1 MGSVDRFIQFNN
13 ETIDAR
19 QLMHYENVAK
29 ALTKNTLLAIN
40 ERKLMEFQPAEQTI
54 SLSVFWR
61 HREENVMHAGRMSDI
76 FLMSEGFWKFFDVLK
91 WQEFQQE
98 RSINLGKFQDQL
110 LFCIEEFRM
119 VEMIQKKRV
128 GTQKIFNKRIQTY
141 LDFHKQQLRVNTQK
155 GFLADAFISYLYI
168 SLYEGTMF
176 VQGPDSFKLANSI
189 IQKVYESSNTQHT
202 IDIVYQLYFLLNE
215 YVKEDSLLQYYA
227 IISYSSLPKKDFH
240 YHRGVKNAEFGEEEK
255 KDTIEEVFRS
265 WHRENEQENGVHLQY
280 ELEHGRDGKAE
291 QAIDAEEGQEGHE
304 ITMTGKGQSS
314 GNTREGQ
321 VNQTDE
327 EQSSDL
333 KKAGKSFGK
342 EHTNVVYKEQRIVT
356 TSLSDNKQQLY
367 KYRQEHAPY
376 LKAFIQEMKKRL
388 EQKRLDKRTNL
399 TKGRLSPKL
408 TALWTE
414 DRPKPF
420 YKKNAPSI
428 QLNAVF
434 GLLVDGSASMQ
445 DKMEETKKA
454 VLLFHDVLTQLKI
467 THEIVLHYEDAYE
480 ATESS
485 QPNAFE
491 WIHKLEDGQKDSGL
505 NILSMTAHEDNR
517 DGFAIRWMGQ
527 RLANRQETH
536 KFLLVFSD
544 GEPSAFGYAQNGVM
558 DTAEA
563 VLEQEQHGIT
573 VLHLFLN
580 DQEATEEQLNLFRL
594 IFDKKSATASSLEK
608 FSEETLRL
616 LRKMLHLVV
625 QSS

>member
-1 MGSVDRFIQFNN
+1 MASVDRFIQFNN

-29 ALTKNTLLAIN
+29 AITKNTLLAIN
-40 ERKLMEFQPAEQTI
+40 ERKLIEFQPADQII

-61 HREENVMHAGRMSDI
+61 HREKHVMHAGRISDI
-76 FLMSEGFWKFFDVLK
+76 FLMAEGFWKSFDVMK
-91 WQEFQQE
+91 WQQFQE
-98 RSINLGKFQDQL
+98 EKPTSLTKFMDQL
-110 LFCIEEFRM
+110 LFCLEEFRM
-119 VEMIQKKRV
+119 VEMIQKKRI
-128 GTQKIFNKRIQTY
+128 GTQKVFTIRIHTY
-141 LDFHKQQLRVNTQK
+141 LEFHKQQLRVNVQK

-168 SLYEGTMF
+168 CLYEGTMY
-176 VQGPDSFKLANSI
+176 VTGPDIFSVTNSI
-189 IQKVYESSNTQHT
+189 IQKVYESKNTQQS
-202 IDIVYQLYFLLNE
+202 IDLAYQLYFLLNE
-215 YVKEDSLLQYYA
+215 YINEDSLLQYYA
-227 IISYSSLPKKDFH
+227 IISYTRVASKDFH
-240 YHRGVKNAEFGEEEK
+240 YHQGAKDSERGEEGE
-255 KDTIEEVFRS
+255 KDTIEEIFRT

-280 ELEHGRDGKAE
+280 ELEHGRDGKAQ
-291 QAIDAEEGQEGHE
+291 QAIEAEEGQEGHE

-314 GNTREGQ
+314 GNSKEGQ
-321 VNQTDE
+321 VAQSTND
-327 EQSSDL
+327 QSSDL

-342 EHTNVVYKEQRIVT
+342 EHTNVMYQEKRIAI
-356 TSLSDNKQQLY
+356 TSISENQHLLY
-367 KYRQEHAPY
+367 KYRQDHAPY
-376 LKAFIQEMKKRL
+376 LKAFVQEMKKRL
-388 EQKRLDKRTNL
+388 EQKRVDKRTNL
-399 TKGRLSPKL
+399 TKGRLSTKL
-408 TALWTE
+408 TALWTDE
-414 DRPKPF
+414 RPKPF

-428 QLNAVF
+428 QLDAVF

-454 VLLFHDVLTQLKI
+454 VLLFHDVLRELKI

-480 ATESS
+480 ATETS

-491 WIHKLEDGQKDSGL
+491 WIHKLEDGQKDNGL
-505 NILSMTAHEDNR
+505 DILSMEAHEDNR
-517 DGFAIRWMGQ
+517 DGFAIRWMGK
-527 RLANRQETH
+527 RLENRAEAH

-544 GEPSAFGYAQNGVM
+544 GEPSAFGYAQNGIM

-563 VLEQEQHGIT
+563 VLEQEQLGIN

-580 DQEATEEQLNLFRL
+580 DREATEEQLNLFRL

>member
-40 ERKLMEFQPAEQTI
+40 ERKLIEFQPTEQTI

-61 HREENVMHAGRMSDI
+61 HREEHVMHAGRMSDI
-76 FLMSEGFWKFFDVLK
+76 FLMAEGFWKSFDVMK
-91 WQEFQQE
+91 WREFQE
-98 RSINLGKFQDQL
+98 EKPSNLQKFMDQL
-110 LFCIEEFRM
+110 LFCLEEFRM

-128 GTQKIFNKRIQTY
+128 GTQKIFKMRIKTY
-141 LDFHKQQLRVNTQK
+141 LEFHKQQLRVNVQK

-168 SLYEGTMF
+168 SLYEGTMY
-176 VQGPDSFKLANSI
+176 VIGPDIFYLANTI
-189 IQKVYESSNTQHT
+189 IQKAYENKSTQQSL
-202 IDIVYQLYFLLNE
+202 DLAYQLYFVLNE
-215 YVKEDSLLQYYA
+215 YLKEDSYLQYYA
-227 IISYSSLPKKDFH
+227 IISYTNVVTKDFH
-240 YHRGVKNAEFGEEEK
+240 YHKGVKNSEPGEEDR
-255 KDTIEEVFRS
+255 KDTIEEIFRS
-265 WHRENEQENGVHLQY
+265 WHRENEQEDGVHLQY

-291 QAIDAEEGQEGHE
+291 QAIDAEEGQEGHD

-314 GNTREGQ
+314 GNSKEGQ
-321 VNQTDE
+321 VEQTSNDR
-327 EQSSDL
+327 SSDI

-342 EHTNVVYKEQRIVT
+342 EHINVVYKEQRIAI
-356 TSLSDNKQQLY
+356 TSSSDNKHLLS

-376 LKAFIQEMKKRL
+376 LKAFVQEMKKRL
-388 EQKRLDKRTNL
+388 EQKRVDKRTKL
-399 TKGRLSPKL
+399 TKGRLSTKL
-408 TALWTE
+408 TALWTDE
-414 DRPKPF
+414 RPKPF

-454 VLLFHDVLTQLKI
+454 VLLFHDVLRELKI

-480 ATESS
+480 STETS

-491 WIHKLEDGQKDSGL
+491 WMHKLEDGQNDNGL
-505 NILSMTAHEDNR
+505 DILSMVAHEDNR
-517 DGFAIRWMGQ
+517 DGFAIRWMGK
-527 RLANRQETH
+527 RLENRPERH

-544 GEPSAFGYAQNGVM
+544 GEPSAFGYAQNGIM

-563 VLEQEQHGIT
+563 VLEQEQLDIT

-594 IFDKKSATASSLEK
+594 IFDKKTATASSLEK

>member
-1 MGSVDRFIQFNN
+1 MASVDRFIQFNN

-40 ERKLMEFQPAEQTI
+40 ERKLIEFQPADQII

-61 HREENVMHAGRMSDI
+61 HREKHVMHAGRISDI
-76 FLMSEGFWKFFDVLK
+76 FLMAEGFWKSFDVLN
-91 WQEFQQE
+91 WQQFQE
-98 RSINLGKFQDQL
+98 EKPTSLTKFMDQL
-110 LFCIEEFRM
+110 LFCLEEFRL
-119 VEMIQKKRV
+119 VEMIQKNRI
-128 GTQKIFNKRIQTY
+128 GTQKVFTIRIQTY
-141 LDFHKQQLRVNTQK
+141 LEFHKQQLRVNVQK

-168 SLYEGTMF
+168 CLYEGTMY
-176 VQGPDSFKLANSI
+176 VTGPDIFYATNSI
-189 IQKVYESSNTQHT
+189 IQKVYESKNTQQS
-202 IDIVYQLYFLLNE
+202 IDLAYQLYFLLNE
-215 YVKEDSLLQYYA
+215 YINEDCLLQYYA
-227 IISYSSLPKKDFH
+227 IISFTGVASKDFH
-240 YHRGVKNAEFGEEEK
+240 YHQGAKISERGEKGE
-255 KDTIEEVFRS
+255 KDTIEEIFRT

-280 ELEHGRDGKAE
+280 ELEHGRDGKAQ
-291 QAIDAEEGQEGHE
+291 QAIEAEEGQEGHE

-314 GNTREGQ
+314 GNSKEGQ
-321 VNQTDE
+321 VDQSTND
-327 EQSSDL
+327 QSSDL

-342 EHTNVVYKEQRIVT
+342 EHTNVMYKEKRIAI
-356 TSLSDNKQQLY
+356 TSISENQHLLY

-376 LKAFIQEMKKRL
+376 LKAFVQEMKKRL
-388 EQKRLDKRTNL
+388 EQKRVDKRTNL
-399 TKGRLSPKL
+399 TKGRLSTKL
-408 TALWTE
+408 TALWTDE
-414 DRPKPF
+414 RPKPF

-428 QLNAVF
+428 QLDAVF

-445 DKMEETKKA
+445 DKMEDTKKA
-454 VLLFHDVLTQLKI
+454 VLLFHDVLRELKI

-480 ATESS
+480 ATETS

-491 WIHKLEDGQKDSGL
+491 WIHKLEDGQKDNGL
-505 NILSMTAHEDNR
+505 DILSMEAHEDNR
-517 DGFAIRWMGQ
+517 DGFAIRWIGK
-527 RLANRQETH
+527 RLENRAEAH

-544 GEPSAFGYAQNGVM
+544 GEPSAFGYAQNGIM

-563 VLEQEQHGIT
+563 VLEQEQLGIN

-580 DQEATEEQLNLFRL
+580 DREATEEQLNLFRL

>member
-1 MGSVDRFIQFNN
+1 MASVDRFIQFNN

-40 ERKLMEFQPAEQTI
+40 ERKLIEFQPADQII

-61 HREENVMHAGRMSDI
+61 HREKHVMHAGRISDI
-76 FLMSEGFWKFFDVLK
+76 FLMAEGFWKSFDVMK
-91 WQEFQQE
+91 WQQFQE
-98 RSINLGKFQDQL
+98 EKPTSLTKFMDQL
-110 LFCIEEFRM
+110 LFCLEEFRM
-119 VEMIQKKRV
+119 VEMIQKKRI
-128 GTQKIFNKRIQTY
+128 GTQKVFTIRIHTY
-141 LDFHKQQLRVNTQK
+141 LEFHKQQLRVNVQK

-168 SLYEGTMF
+168 CLYEGTMY
-176 VQGPDSFKLANSI
+176 VTGPDIFSVTNSI
-189 IQKVYESSNTQHT
+189 IQKVYESKNTQQS
-202 IDIVYQLYFLLNE
+202 IDLAYQLYFLLNE
-215 YVKEDSLLQYYA
+215 YINEDSLLQYYA
-227 IISYSSLPKKDFH
+227 IISYTRVASKDFH
-240 YHRGVKNAEFGEEEK
+240 YHQGAKDSERGEEGE
-255 KDTIEEVFRS
+255 KDTIEEIFRT

-280 ELEHGRDGKAE
+280 ELEHGRDGKAQ
-291 QAIDAEEGQEGHE
+291 QAIEAEEGQEGHE

-314 GNTREGQ
+314 GNSKEGQ
-321 VNQTDE
+321 VDQSTND
-327 EQSSDL
+327 QSSDL

-342 EHTNVVYKEQRIVT
+342 EHTNVMYQEKRIAIK
-356 TSLSDNKQQLY
+356 SISENQHLLY
-367 KYRQEHAPY
+367 KYRQDHAPY
-376 LKAFIQEMKKRL
+376 LKAFVQEMKKRL
-388 EQKRLDKRTNL
+388 EQKRVDKRTNL
-399 TKGRLSPKL
+399 TKGRLSTKL
-408 TALWTE
+408 TAIWTDE
-414 DRPKPF
+414 RPKPF

-428 QLNAVF
+428 QLDAVF

-454 VLLFHDVLTQLKI
+454 VLLFHDVLRELKI

-480 ATESS
+480 ATETS

-491 WIHKLEDGQKDSGL
+491 WIHKLEDGQKDNGL
-505 NILSMTAHEDNR
+505 DILSMEAHEDNR
-517 DGFAIRWMGQ
+517 DGFAIRWMGK
-527 RLANRQETH
+527 RLENRAEAH

-544 GEPSAFGYAQNGVM
+544 GEPSAFGYAQNGIM

-563 VLEQEQHGIT
+563 VLEQEQLGIN

-580 DQEATEEQLNLFRL
+580 DREATEEQLNLFRL

>member
-1 MGSVDRFIQFNN
+1 MASVDRFIQFNN

-40 ERKLMEFQPAEQTI
+40 ERKLIEFQPADQII

-61 HREENVMHAGRMSDI
+61 HREKHVMHAGRISDI
-76 FLMSEGFWKFFDVLK
+76 FLMAEGFWKSFDVLK
-91 WQEFQQE
+91 WQQFQE
-98 RSINLGKFQDQL
+98 EKPTSLTKFMDQL
-110 LFCIEEFRM
+110 LFCLEEFRM
-119 VEMIQKKRV
+119 VEMIQKKRI
-128 GTQKIFNKRIQTY
+128 GTQKVFTIRIHTY
-141 LDFHKQQLRVNTQK
+141 LEFHKQQLRVNVQK

-168 SLYEGTMF
+168 CLYEGTMY
-176 VQGPDSFKLANSI
+176 VTGPDIFSVTNSI
-189 IQKVYESSNTQHT
+189 IQKVYESKNTQQS
-202 IDIVYQLYFLLNE
+202 IDLAYQLYFLLNE
-215 YVKEDSLLQYYA
+215 YINEDSLLQYYA
-227 IISYSSLPKKDFH
+227 IISYTRVASKDFH
-240 YHRGVKNAEFGEEEK
+240 YHQGAKDSERGEEGE
-255 KDTIEEVFRS
+255 KDTIEEIFRT

-280 ELEHGRDGKAE
+280 ELEHGRDGKAQ
-291 QAIDAEEGQEGHE
+291 QAIEAEEGQEGHE

-314 GNTREGQ
+314 GNSKEGQ
-321 VNQTDE
+321 VDQSTND
-327 EQSSDL
+327 QSSDL

-342 EHTNVVYKEQRIVT
+342 EHTNVMYQEKRIAI
-356 TSLSDNKQQLY
+356 TSISENQHLLY
-367 KYRQEHAPY
+367 KYRQDHAPY
-376 LKAFIQEMKKRL
+376 LKAFVQEMKKRL
-388 EQKRLDKRTNL
+388 EQKRVDKRTNL
-399 TKGRLSPKL
+399 TKGRLSTKL
-408 TALWTE
+408 TALWTDE
-414 DRPKPF
+414 RPKPF

-428 QLNAVF
+428 QLDAVF

-454 VLLFHDVLTQLKI
+454 VLLFHDVLRELKI

-480 ATESS
+480 ATETS

-491 WIHKLEDGQKDSGL
+491 WIHKLEDGQKDNGL
-505 NILSMTAHEDNR
+505 DILSMEAHEDNR
-517 DGFAIRWMGQ
+517 DGFAIRWMGK
-527 RLANRQETH
+527 RLENRAEAH

-544 GEPSAFGYAQNGVM
+544 GEPSAFGYAQNGIM

-563 VLEQEQHGIT
+563 VLEQEQLGIN

-580 DQEATEEQLNLFRL
+580 DREATEEQLNLFRL

>member
-29 ALTKNTLLAIN
+29 ALTKNTFLAIN
-40 ERKLMEFQPAEQTI
+40 ERKLIEFQPAEQII

-61 HREENVMHAGRMSDI
+61 HREEHVMEAGRMSDI
-76 FLMSEGFWKFFDVLK
+76 YLMAEGFWKFFDVLS
-91 WQEFQQE
+91 WQDFQE
-98 RSINLGKFQDQL
+98 DKPYRLLKFMDQL
-110 LFCIEEFRM
+110 LFCIEEFRLI
-119 VEMIQKKRV
+119 EMIQKNRV
-128 GTQKIFNKRIQTY
+128 GTQKIFQIRIQTY
-141 LDFHKQQLRVNTQK
+141 LEFHKQQLRVNIQK

-168 SLYEGTMF
+168 SLYEGTMY
-176 VQGPDSFKLANSI
+176 VTGPDIFYPTNNT
-189 IQKVYESSNTQHT
+189 IQKVYESKNTQQS
-202 IDIVYQLYFLLNE
+202 IDLAFQLYFLLIE

-227 IISYSSLPKKDFH
+227 IISYKSIASKDFH
-240 YHRGVKNAEFGEEEK
+240 YHQGVKNSELGEEAK
-255 KDTIEEVFRS
+255 KETIEEIFRS

-314 GNTREGQ
+314 GNTKDAQ
-321 VNQTDE
+321 VDQSDK
-327 EQSSDL
+327 EQPSEM

-342 EHTNVVYKEQRIVT
+342 EHTNVVYKEQRIEIT
-356 TSLSDNKQQLY
+356 TSDEKKHLLHM
-367 KYRQEHAPY
+367 YRQEHAPF
-376 LKAFIQEMKKRL
+376 LKAFVQEMKKRL
-388 EQKRLDKRTNL
+388 EQKQVDKRTNL
-399 TKGRLSPKL
+399 IKGRLSTKL
-408 TALWTE
+408 TPLWTDE
-414 DRPKPF
+414 RPKPF
-420 YKKNAPSI
+420 YKKNAPST

-454 VLLFHDVLTQLKI
+454 VLLFHDVLRELKI

-480 ATESS
+480 ATETS

-491 WIHKLEDGQKDSGL
+491 WVHKLEDGQKDNGL
-505 NILSMTAHEDNR
+505 DILSMVAHEDNR
-517 DGFAIRWMGQ
+517 DGFAIRWMGK
-527 RLANRQETH
+527 RLKNRAEAH

-544 GEPSAFGYAQNGVM
+544 GEPSAFGYAQNGIM

-563 VLEQEQHGIT
+563 VLEQEQLGIT

-580 DQEATEEQLNLFRL
+580 DQDATEEQLNLFRL
-594 IFDKKSATASSLEK
+594 IFDKKTATASSLEK

-616 LRKMLHLVV
+616 LRKMLHLVL

>member
-1 MGSVDRFIQFNN
+1 MASVDRFIQFNN

-40 ERKLMEFQPAEQTI
+40 ERKLIEFQPADQII

-61 HREENVMHAGRMSDI
+61 HREKHVMHAGRISDI
-76 FLMSEGFWKFFDVLK
+76 FLMAEGFWKSFDVLK
-91 WQEFQQE
+91 WQQFQE
-98 RSINLGKFQDQL
+98 EKPTSLTKFMDQL
-110 LFCIEEFRM
+110 LFCLEEFRM
-119 VEMIQKKRV
+119 VEMIQKKRI
-128 GTQKIFNKRIQTY
+128 GTQKVFTIRIHTY
-141 LDFHKQQLRVNTQK
+141 LEFHKQQLRVNVQK

-168 SLYEGTMF
+168 CLYEGTMY
-176 VQGPDSFKLANSI
+176 VTGPDIFSVTNSI
-189 IQKVYESSNTQHT
+189 IQKVYESKNTQQS
-202 IDIVYQLYFLLNE
+202 IDLAYQLYFLLNE
-215 YVKEDSLLQYYA
+215 YINEDSLLQYYA
-227 IISYSSLPKKDFH
+227 IISYTRVASKDFH
-240 YHRGVKNAEFGEEEK
+240 YHQGAKDSERGEEGE
-255 KDTIEEVFRS
+255 KDTIEEIFRT

-280 ELEHGRDGKAE
+280 ELEHGRDGKAQ
-291 QAIDAEEGQEGHE
+291 QAIEAEEGQEGHE

-314 GNTREGQ
+314 GNSKEGQ
-321 VNQTDE
+321 VDQSTND
-327 EQSSDL
+327 QSSDL

-342 EHTNVVYKEQRIVT
+342 EHTNVMYQEKRIAI
-356 TSLSDNKQQLY
+356 TSISENQHLLY
-367 KYRQEHAPY
+367 KYRQDHAPY
-376 LKAFIQEMKKRL
+376 LKAFVQEMKKRL
-388 EQKRLDKRTNL
+388 EQKRVDKRTNL
-399 TKGRLSPKL
+399 TKGRLSTKL
-408 TALWTE
+408 TALWTDE
-414 DRPKPF
+414 RPKPF

-428 QLNAVF
+428 QLDAVF

-454 VLLFHDVLTQLKI
+454 VLLFHDVLRELKI

-480 ATESS
+480 ATETS

-491 WIHKLEDGQKDSGL
+491 WIHKLEDGQKDNGL
-505 NILSMTAHEDNR
+505 DILSMEAHEDNR
-517 DGFAIRWMGQ
+517 DGFAIRWMGK
-527 RLANRQETH
+527 RLENRAEAH

-544 GEPSAFGYAQNGVM
+544 GEPSAFGYTQNGIM

-563 VLEQEQHGIT
+563 VLEQEQLGIN

-580 DQEATEEQLNLFRL
+580 DREATEEQLNLFRL

>member
-1 MGSVDRFIQFNN
+1 MASVDRFIQFNN

-40 ERKLMEFQPAEQTI
+40 ERKLIEFQPADQII

-61 HREENVMHAGRMSDI
+61 HREKHVMHAGRISDI
-76 FLMSEGFWKFFDVLK
+76 FLMAEGFWKSFDVMK
-91 WQEFQQE
+91 WQQFQE
-98 RSINLGKFQDQL
+98 EKPTSLTKFMDQL
-110 LFCIEEFRM
+110 LFCLEEFRM
-119 VEMIQKKRV
+119 VEMIQKKRI
-128 GTQKIFNKRIQTY
+128 GTQKVFTIRIHTY
-141 LDFHKQQLRVNTQK
+141 LEFHKQQLRVNVQK

-168 SLYEGTMF
+168 CLYEGTMY
-176 VQGPDSFKLANSI
+176 VTGPDIFSVTNSI
-189 IQKVYESSNTQHT
+189 IQKVYESKNTQQS
-202 IDIVYQLYFLLNE
+202 IDLAYQLYFLLNE
-215 YVKEDSLLQYYA
+215 YINEDSLLQYYA
-227 IISYSSLPKKDFH
+227 IISYTRVASKDFH
-240 YHRGVKNAEFGEEEK
+240 YHQGAKDSERGEEGE
-255 KDTIEEVFRS
+255 KDTIEEIFRT

-280 ELEHGRDGKAE
+280 ELEHGRDGKAQ
-291 QAIDAEEGQEGHE
+291 QAIEAEEGQEGHE

-314 GNTREGQ
+314 GNSKEGQ
-321 VNQTDE
+321 VAQSTND
-327 EQSSDL
+327 QSSDL

-342 EHTNVVYKEQRIVT
+342 EHTNVMYQEKRIAIK
-356 TSLSDNKQQLY
+356 SISENQHLLY
-367 KYRQEHAPY
+367 KYRQDHAPY
-376 LKAFIQEMKKRL
+376 LKAFVQEMKKRL
-388 EQKRLDKRTNL
+388 EQKRVDKRTNL
-399 TKGRLSPKL
+399 TKGRLSTKL
-408 TALWTE
+408 TALWTDE
-414 DRPKPF
+414 RPKPF

-428 QLNAVF
+428 QLDAVF

-454 VLLFHDVLTQLKI
+454 VLLFHDVLRELKI

-480 ATESS
+480 ATETS

-491 WIHKLEDGQKDSGL
+491 WIHKLEDGQKDNGL
-505 NILSMTAHEDNR
+505 DILSMEAHEDNR
-517 DGFAIRWMGQ
+517 DGFAIRWMGK
-527 RLANRQETH
+527 RLENRAEAH

-544 GEPSAFGYAQNGVM
+544 GEPSAFGYAQNGIM

-563 VLEQEQHGIT
+563 VLEQEQLGIN

-580 DQEATEEQLNLFRL
+580 DREATEEQLNLFRL

>member
-19 QLMHYENVAK
+19 ELMHYENVAK
-29 ALTKNTLLAIN
+29 ALTKNTFLAIN

-61 HREENVMHAGRMSDI
+61 HREEHVMRAGRMSDI
-76 FLMSEGFWKFFDVLK
+76 FLMAEGFWKYFDVSN
-91 WQEFQQE
+91 WQDFQE
-98 RSINLGKFQDQL
+98 EKPNNLPKFMDQL
-110 LFCIEEFRM
+110 LFCLEEFRM
-119 VEMIQKKRV
+119 IEMIQKKRV
-128 GTQKIFNKRIQTY
+128 GTQKTFQTRIKTY
-141 LDFHKQQLRVNTQK
+141 MDFHRQQLRVNVQK

-168 SLYEGTMF
+168 SLYEGTMY
-176 VQGPDSFKLANSI
+176 VKGPDIFYLANSI
-189 IQKVYESSNTQHT
+189 IQKVYESKNTQQS
-202 IDIVYQLYFLLNE
+202 INLVYQLYFLLSE

-227 IISYSSLPKKDFH
+227 IISYSSIATKDFH
-240 YHRGVKNAEFGEEEK
+240 YHKGVKNSQTGEEGE
-255 KDTIEEVFRS
+255 KDTIEEIFRS

-291 QAIDAEEGQEGHE
+291 QAVDAEEGQEGHE
-304 ITMTGKGQSS
+304 ITLTGKGQSS
-314 GNTREGQ
+314 GNSKEGQ
-321 VNQTDE
+321 VELSNND
-327 EQSSDL
+327 QSSDL

-342 EHTNVVYKEQRIVT
+342 EHTNVVYKEQRIVI
-356 TSLSDNKQQLY
+356 TSPSDNKHLLY

-376 LKAFIQEMKKRL
+376 LKAFVQEMKKRL

-399 TKGRLSPKL
+399 TKGRLSTKL
-408 TALWTE
+408 TALWTDE
-414 DRPKPF
+414 RPKPF

-428 QLNAVF
+428 RLNAVF

-445 DKMEETKKA
+445 DKMEETRKA
-454 VLLFHDVLTQLKI
+454 VLLFHDVLRELKI
-467 THEIVLHYEDAYE
+467 THEVVLHYEDSYE
-480 ATESS
+480 ATETS

-491 WIHKLEDGQKDSGL
+491 WVHKLEDGQKDNGL
-505 NILSMTAHEDNR
+505 DILSMVAHEDNR
-517 DGFAIRWMGQ
+517 DGFAIRWMGK
-527 RLANRQETH
+527 RLENRPETH

-544 GEPSAFGYAQNGVM
+544 GEPSAFGYAQNGIM

-563 VLEQEQHGIT
+563 VLEQEQLGIT

-594 IFDKKSATASSLEK
+594 IYDKKSATASSLEK

>member
-1 MGSVDRFIQFNN
+1 MASVDRFIQFNN

-40 ERKLMEFQPAEQTI
+40 ERKLIEFQPADQII

-61 HREENVMHAGRMSDI
+61 HREKHVMHAGRISDI
-76 FLMSEGFWKFFDVLK
+76 FLMAEGFWKSFDVMK
-91 WQEFQQE
+91 WQQFQE
-98 RSINLGKFQDQL
+98 EKPTSLTKFMDQL
-110 LFCIEEFRM
+110 LFCLEEFRM
-119 VEMIQKKRV
+119 VEMIQKKRI
-128 GTQKIFNKRIQTY
+128 GTQKVFTIRIHTY
-141 LDFHKQQLRVNTQK
+141 LEFHKQQLRVNVQK

-168 SLYEGTMF
+168 CLYEGTMY
-176 VQGPDSFKLANSI
+176 VTGPDIFSVTNSI
-189 IQKVYESSNTQHT
+189 IQKVYESKNTQQS
-202 IDIVYQLYFLLNE
+202 IDLAYQLYFLLNE
-215 YVKEDSLLQYYA
+215 YINEDSLLQYYA
-227 IISYSSLPKKDFH
+227 IISYTRVASKDFH
-240 YHRGVKNAEFGEEEK
+240 YHQGAKDSERGEEGE
-255 KDTIEEVFRS
+255 KDTIEEIFRT

-280 ELEHGRDGKAE
+280 ELEHGRDGKAQ
-291 QAIDAEEGQEGHE
+291 QAIEAEEGQEGHE

-314 GNTREGQ
+314 GNSKEGQ
-321 VNQTDE
+321 VDQSTND
-327 EQSSDL
+327 QSSDL

-342 EHTNVVYKEQRIVT
+342 EHTNVMYQEKPIAI
-356 TSLSDNKQQLY
+356 TSISENQHLLY
-367 KYRQEHAPY
+367 KYRQDHAPY
-376 LKAFIQEMKKRL
+376 LKAFVQEMKKRL
-388 EQKRLDKRTNL
+388 EQKRVDKRTNL
-399 TKGRLSPKL
+399 TKGRLSTKL
-408 TALWTE
+408 TAIWTDE
-414 DRPKPF
+414 RPKPF

-428 QLNAVF
+428 QLDAVF

-454 VLLFHDVLTQLKI
+454 VLLFHDVLRELKI

-480 ATESS
+480 ATETS

-491 WIHKLEDGQKDSGL
+491 WIHKLEDGQKDNGL
-505 NILSMTAHEDNR
+505 DILSMEAHEDNR
-517 DGFAIRWMGQ
+517 DGFAIRWMGK
-527 RLANRQETH
+527 RLENRAEAH

-544 GEPSAFGYAQNGVM
+544 GEPSAFGYAQNGIM

-563 VLEQEQHGIT
+563 VLEQEQLGIN

-580 DQEATEEQLNLFRL
+580 DREATEEQLNLFRL

>member
-1 MGSVDRFIQFNN
+1 MASVDRFIQFNN

-40 ERKLMEFQPAEQTI
+40 ERKLIEFQPADQII

-61 HREENVMHAGRMSDI
+61 HREKHVMHAGRISDI
-76 FLMSEGFWKFFDVLK
+76 FLMAEGFWKSFDVLK
-91 WQEFQQE
+91 WQQFQE
-98 RSINLGKFQDQL
+98 EKPTSLTKFMDQL
-110 LFCIEEFRM
+110 LFCLEEFRM
-119 VEMIQKKRV
+119 IEMIQKKRI
-128 GTQKIFNKRIQTY
+128 GTQKVFTIRIHTY
-141 LDFHKQQLRVNTQK
+141 LEFHKQQLRVNVQK

-168 SLYEGTMF
+168 CLYEGTMYGT
-176 VQGPDSFKLANSI
+176 GPDIFSVTNSI
-189 IQKVYESSNTQHT
+189 IQKVYESKNTQQS
-202 IDIVYQLYFLLNE
+202 IDLAYQLYFLLNE
-215 YVKEDSLLQYYA
+215 YINEDSLLQYYA
-227 IISYSSLPKKDFH
+227 IISYTRVASKDFH
-240 YHRGVKNAEFGEEEK
+240 YHQGAKDSERGEEGE
-255 KDTIEEVFRS
+255 KDTIEEIFRT

-280 ELEHGRDGKAE
+280 ELEHGRDGKAQ
-291 QAIDAEEGQEGHE
+291 QAIEAEEGQEGHE

-314 GNTREGQ
+314 GNSKEGQ
-321 VNQTDE
+321 VDQSTND
-327 EQSSDL
+327 QSSDL

-342 EHTNVVYKEQRIVT
+342 EHTNVMYQEKRIAI
-356 TSLSDNKQQLY
+356 TSISENQHLLN
-367 KYRQEHAPY
+367 KYRQDHAPY
-376 LKAFIQEMKKRL
+376 LKAFVQEMKKRL
-388 EQKRLDKRTNL
+388 EQKRVDKRTNL
-399 TKGRLSPKL
+399 TKGRLSTKL
-408 TALWTE
+408 TALWTDE
-414 DRPKPF
+414 RPKPF

-428 QLNAVF
+428 QLDAVF

-454 VLLFHDVLTQLKI
+454 VLLFHDVLRELKI

-480 ATESS
+480 ATETS

-491 WIHKLEDGQKDSGL
+491 WIHKLEDGQKDNGL
-505 NILSMTAHEDNR
+505 DILSMEAHEDNR
-517 DGFAIRWMGQ
+517 DGFAIRWMGK
-527 RLANRQETH
+527 RLENRAEAH

-544 GEPSAFGYAQNGVM
+544 GEPSAFGYAQNGIM

-563 VLEQEQHGIT
+563 VLEQEQLGIN

-580 DQEATEEQLNLFRL
+580 DREATEEQLNLFRL

>member
-40 ERKLMEFQPAEQTI
+40 ERKLMEFQPTEQTI

-61 HREENVMHAGRMSDI
+61 HREEHVMHAGRMSDI
-76 FLMSEGFWKFFDVLK
+76 FLMAEGFWKCFNVLS
-91 WQEFQQE
+91 WQDFQE
-98 RSINLGKFQDQL
+98 EKPNSLSKFLDQL
-110 LFCIEEFRM
+110 LFCLEEFRM

-128 GTQKIFNKRIQTY
+128 GTQKIFKTRVQTY
-141 LDFHKQQLRVNTQK
+141 LDFHKQQLRVNIQK
-155 GFLADAFISYLYI
+155 GFLADAFISYVYI
-168 SLYEGTMF
+168 SLYEGTMY
-176 VQGPDSFKLANSI
+176 VKGPDVFYLTNSI
-189 IQKVYESSNTQHT
+189 IQKAYESKNTQES
-202 IDIVYQLYFLLNE
+202 IDLTYQLYNLLNE
-215 YVKEDSLLQYYA
+215 YVKEDCLLQYYA
-227 IISYSSLPKKDFH
+227 IISYTSIEKKDFH
-240 YHRGVKNAEFGEEEK
+240 YHKGVKDSEPGEEGE
-255 KDTIEEVFRS
+255 KDTIEEIFRS

-304 ITMTGKGQSS
+304 ITLTGKGLSS
-314 GNTREGQ
+314 GNSKEGQ
-321 VNQTDE
+321 VDQTSND
-327 EQSSDL
+327 QSSDV
-333 KKAGKSFGK
+333 KNAGKSFGK
-342 EHTNVVYKEQRIVT
+342 EHINVIYMEQRMAIT
-356 TSLSDNKQQLY
+356 NLSNNKQLLY
-367 KYRQEHAPY
+367 KYRQEHTPY
-376 LKAFIQEMKKRL
+376 LKAFVQEMKKRI
-388 EQKRLDKRTNL
+388 EQKRVDKRTNL
-399 TKGRLSPKL
+399 TKGRLSTKL
-408 TALWTE
+408 TPLWTD

-454 VLLFHDVLTQLKI
+454 VLLFHDVLRELKI

-480 ATESS
+480 ATETS

-491 WIHKLEDGQKDSGL
+491 WMHKLEDGQKDSGIE
-505 NILSMTAHEDNR
+505 ILSMEAHEDNR
-517 DGFAIRWMGQ
+517 DGFAIRWMGK
-527 RLANRQETH
+527 RLEKRPETH

-544 GEPSAFGYAQNGVM
+544 GEPSAFGYAQNGIM

-563 VLEQEQHGIT
+563 VIEQEQLGIT

-580 DQEATEEQLNLFRL
+580 DREATEEQLDLFRL

-608 FSEETLRL
+608 FSEETIRL

-625 QSS
+625 QGS

>member
-1 MGSVDRFIQFNN
+1 MASVDRFIQFNN

-40 ERKLMEFQPAEQTI
+40 ERKLIEFQPADQII

-61 HREENVMHAGRMSDI
+61 HREKHVMHAGRISDI
-76 FLMSEGFWKFFDVLK
+76 FLMAEGFWKSFDVLK
-91 WQEFQQE
+91 WQQFQE
-98 RSINLGKFQDQL
+98 EKPTSLTKFMDQL
-110 LFCIEEFRM
+110 LFCLEEFRM
-119 VEMIQKKRV
+119 VEMIQKKRI
-128 GTQKIFNKRIQTY
+128 GTQKVFTIRIHTY
-141 LDFHKQQLRVNTQK
+141 LEFHKQQLRVNVQK

-168 SLYEGTMF
+168 CLYEGTMY
-176 VQGPDSFKLANSI
+176 VTGPDIFSVTNSI
-189 IQKVYESSNTQHT
+189 IQKVYESKNTQQS
-202 IDIVYQLYFLLNE
+202 IDLAYQLYFLLNE
-215 YVKEDSLLQYYA
+215 YINEDSLLQYYA
-227 IISYSSLPKKDFH
+227 IISYTRVASKDFH
-240 YHRGVKNAEFGEEEK
+240 YHQGAKDSERGEEGE
-255 KDTIEEVFRS
+255 KDTIEEIFRT

-280 ELEHGRDGKAE
+280 ELEHGRDGKAQ
-291 QAIDAEEGQEGHE
+291 QAIEAEEGQEGHE

-314 GNTREGQ
+314 GNSKEGQ
-321 VNQTDE
+321 VDQSTND
-327 EQSSDL
+327 QSSDL

-342 EHTNVVYKEQRIVT
+342 EHTNVMYQEKRIAI
-356 TSLSDNKQQLY
+356 TSISENQHLLY
-367 KYRQEHAPY
+367 KYRQDHAPY
-376 LKAFIQEMKKRL
+376 LKAFVQEMKKRL
-388 EQKRLDKRTNL
+388 EQKRVDKRTNL
-399 TKGRLSPKL
+399 TKGRLSTNL
-408 TALWTE
+408 TALWTDE
-414 DRPKPF
+414 RPKPF

-428 QLNAVF
+428 QLDAVF

-454 VLLFHDVLTQLKI
+454 VLLFHDVLRELKI

-480 ATESS
+480 ATETS

-491 WIHKLEDGQKDSGL
+491 WIHKLEDGQKDNGL
-505 NILSMTAHEDNR
+505 DILSMEAHEDNR
-517 DGFAIRWMGQ
+517 DGFAIRWMGK
-527 RLANRQETH
+527 RLENRAEAH

-544 GEPSAFGYAQNGVM
+544 GEPSAFGYAQNGIM

-563 VLEQEQHGIT
+563 VLEQEQLGIN

-580 DQEATEEQLNLFRL
+580 DREATEEQLNLFRL

>member
-61 HREENVMHAGRMSDI
+61 HREEHVMHAGRMSDI

-98 RSINLGKFQDQL
+98 KPINLMKFQDQL

-119 VEMIQKKRV
+119 IEMIQKKRV

-141 LDFHKQQLRVNTQK
+141 LDFHKQQLRVNRQK

-176 VQGPDSFKLANSI
+176 VEGPDSFKLANSI
-189 IQKVYESSNTQHT
+189 IQKVYESTNTQHT

-227 IISYSSLPKKDFH
+227 IISSSSLPTKDFH
-240 YHRGVKNAEFGEEEK
+240 YHRGVKNAESGEEEK

-291 QAIDAEEGQEGHE
+291 PAIDAEEGQEGHE

-314 GNTREGQ
+314 ANSREGQ
-321 VNQTDE
+321 VNRRGED
-327 EQSSDL
+327 QSSDL

-342 EHTNVVYKEQRIVT
+342 EHTNVVYKEQRIET
-356 TSLSDNKQQLY
+356 TSLSDNKHLLY

-491 WIHKLEDGQKDSGL
+491 WIHKLEDCQKDSGL

-563 VLEQEQHGIT
+563 VLEQEQFGIT

-580 DQEATEEQLNLFRL
+580 DREATEEQLNLFRL

-625 QSS
+625 QGS

>member
-19 QLMHYENVAK
+19 QLMHFENVAK
-29 ALTKNTLLAIN
+29 ALTRNTFLAIN

-61 HREENVMHAGRMSDI
+61 HREQQVMHAGRMSDI
-76 FLMSEGFWKFFDVLK
+76 FLMAEGFWQFFDIQDWK
-91 WQEFQQE
+91 DFQSE
-98 RSINLGKFQDQL
+98 RPSDLSKFMDQL
-110 LFCIEEFRM
+110 LFCIEEFRLI
-119 VEMIQKKRV
+119 EMIQKKRV
-128 GTQKIFNKRIQTY
+128 GTRNLFEIRLKTY
-141 LDFHKQQLRVNTQK
+141 MDFHKQQLRVNVQK

-168 SLYEGTMF
+168 SLYEGTMY
-176 VQGPDSFKLANSI
+176 VNGPNSFGLANSI
-189 IQKVYESSNTQHT
+189 IQKVYESRATQES
-202 IDIVYQLYFLLNE
+202 IDLVYQLYFLLKE
-215 YVKEDSLLQYYA
+215 YIKEDSLLQYYA
-227 IISYSSLPKKDFH
+227 IISYTSLPTKDFH
-240 YHRGVKNAEFGEEEK
+240 YHRGVKSSDPGEEGK
-255 KDTIEEVFRS
+255 KDTIEEIFRS

-291 QAIDAEEGQEGHE
+291 QAIDAEEGQEGHD

-314 GNTREGQ
+314 GNSKEGQ
-321 VNQTDE
+321 VD
-327 EQSSDL
+327 QSDNDHSGDFE
-333 KKAGKSFGK
+333 KAGTSFGK
-342 EHTNVVYKEQRIVT
+342 EHTNVVYKEQRIVI
-356 TSLSDNKQQLY
+356 TSPSDNKHLLN

-376 LKAFIQEMKKRL
+376 VKAFVQEMKKRL
-388 EQKRLDKRTNL
+388 DQKRTDKRTNL
-399 TKGRLSPKL
+399 TKGRLSTKL
-408 TALWTE
+408 TVLWTDE
-414 DRPKPF
+414 RPKPF
-420 YKKNAPSI
+420 YKKNAPST
-428 QLNAVF
+428 QLNAAF

-454 VLLFHDVLTQLKI
+454 VLLFHDVLRELKV

-480 ATESS
+480 ATETS

-491 WIHKLEDGQKDSGL
+491 WIHKLEDGQKDNGID
-505 NILSMTAHEDNR
+505 ILSMEAHEDNR
-517 DGFAIRWMGQ
+517 DGFAIRWMGK
-527 RLANRQETH
+527 RLENRPETH

-544 GEPSAFGYAQNGVM
+544 GEPSAFGYAQNGIM

-563 VLEQEQHGIT
+563 VLEQEQLGIT

-594 IFDKKSATASSLEK
+594 IFDKKTATASSLEK

>member
-1 MGSVDRFIQFNN
+1 MASVDRFIQFNN

-40 ERKLMEFQPAEQTI
+40 ERKLIEFQPADQII

-61 HREENVMHAGRMSDI
+61 HREKHVMHAGRISDI
-76 FLMSEGFWKFFDVLK
+76 FLMAEGFWKSFDVLK
-91 WQEFQQE
+91 WQQFQE
-98 RSINLGKFQDQL
+98 EKPTNLTKFMDQL
-110 LFCIEEFRM
+110 LFCLEEFRM
-119 VEMIQKKRV
+119 VEMIQKKRI
-128 GTQKIFNKRIQTY
+128 GTQKVFTIRIHTY
-141 LDFHKQQLRVNTQK
+141 LEFHKQQLRVNVQK

-168 SLYEGTMF
+168 CLYEGTMY
-176 VQGPDSFKLANSI
+176 VTGPDIFSVTNSI
-189 IQKVYESSNTQHT
+189 IQKVYESKNTQQS
-202 IDIVYQLYFLLNE
+202 IDLAYQLYFLLNE
-215 YVKEDSLLQYYA
+215 YINEDSLLQYYA
-227 IISYSSLPKKDFH
+227 IISYTRVASKDFH
-240 YHRGVKNAEFGEEEK
+240 YHQGAKDSERGEEGE
-255 KDTIEEVFRS
+255 KDTIEEIFRT

-280 ELEHGRDGKAE
+280 ELEHGRDGKAQ
-291 QAIDAEEGQEGHE
+291 QAIEAEEGQEGHE

-314 GNTREGQ
+314 GNSKEGQ
-321 VNQTDE
+321 VDQSTND
-327 EQSSDL
+327 QSSDL

-342 EHTNVVYKEQRIVT
+342 EHTNVMYQEKRIAI
-356 TSLSDNKQQLY
+356 TSISENQHLLY
-367 KYRQEHAPY
+367 KYRQDHAPY
-376 LKAFIQEMKKRL
+376 LKAFVQEMKKRL
-388 EQKRLDKRTNL
+388 EQKRVDKRTNL
-399 TKGRLSPKL
+399 TKGRLSTKL
-408 TALWTE
+408 TALWTDE
-414 DRPKPF
+414 RPKPF

-428 QLNAVF
+428 QLDAVF

-454 VLLFHDVLTQLKI
+454 VLLFHDVLRELKI

-480 ATESS
+480 ATETS

-491 WIHKLEDGQKDSGL
+491 WIHKLEDGQKDNGL
-505 NILSMTAHEDNR
+505 DILSMEAHEDNR
-517 DGFAIRWMGQ
+517 DGFAIRWMGK
-527 RLANRQETH
+527 RLENRAEAH

-544 GEPSAFGYAQNGVM
+544 GEPSAFGYAQNGIM

-563 VLEQEQHGIT
+563 VLEQEQLGIN

-580 DQEATEEQLNLFRL
+580 DREATEEQLNLFRL

>member
-29 ALTKNTLLAIN
+29 ALTQNTFLAIN
-40 ERKLMEFQPAEQTI
+40 ERKLIEFQPAEQII

-61 HREENVMHAGRMSDI
+61 HREEHVMEAGRMSDI
-76 FLMSEGFWKFFDVLK
+76 YLMAEGFWKFFDVLS
-91 WQEFQQE
+91 WQDFQE
-98 RSINLGKFQDQL
+98 DKPYRLLKFMDQL
-110 LFCIEEFRM
+110 LFCIEEFRLI
-119 VEMIQKKRV
+119 EMIQKNRV
-128 GTQKIFNKRIQTY
+128 GTQKIFQIRIQTY
-141 LDFHKQQLRVNTQK
+141 LEFHKQQLRVNIQK

-168 SLYEGTMF
+168 SLYEGTMY
-176 VQGPDSFKLANSI
+176 VTGPDIFYPTNNT
-189 IQKVYESSNTQHT
+189 IQKVYESKNTQQS
-202 IDIVYQLYFLLNE
+202 IDLAFQLYFLLIE

-227 IISYSSLPKKDFH
+227 IISYKSIASKDFH
-240 YHRGVKNAEFGEEEK
+240 YHQGVKDSELGEEAK
-255 KDTIEEVFRS
+255 KETIEEIFRS

-314 GNTREGQ
+314 GNTKDTQ
-321 VNQTDE
+321 VDQSGK
-327 EQSSDL
+327 EQPSEM

-342 EHTNVVYKEQRIVT
+342 EHTNVVYKEQRIEIT
-356 TSLSDNKQQLY
+356 TSDEKKHLLHM
-367 KYRQEHAPY
+367 YRQEHAPF
-376 LKAFIQEMKKRL
+376 LKAFVQEMKKRL
-388 EQKRLDKRTNL
+388 EQKQVDKRTNL
-399 TKGRLSPKL
+399 IKGRLSTKL
-408 TALWTE
+408 TPLWTDE
-414 DRPKPF
+414 RPKPF
-420 YKKNAPSI
+420 YKKNAPST

-454 VLLFHDVLTQLKI
+454 VLLFHDVLRELKI

-480 ATESS
+480 ATEIS

-491 WIHKLEDGQKDSGL
+491 WVHKLEDGQKDNGL
-505 NILSMTAHEDNR
+505 DILSMVAHEDNR
-517 DGFAIRWMGQ
+517 DGFAIRWMGK
-527 RLANRQETH
+527 RLKNRAEAH

-544 GEPSAFGYAQNGVM
+544 GEPSAFGYAQNGIM

-563 VLEQEQHGIT
+563 VLEQEQLGIT

-580 DQEATEEQLNLFRL
+580 DQDATEEQLNLFRL
-594 IFDKKSATASSLEK
+594 IFDKKTATASSLEK

>member
-1 MGSVDRFIQFNN
+1 MASVDRFIQFNN

-40 ERKLMEFQPAEQTI
+40 ERKLIEFQPADQII

-61 HREENVMHAGRMSDI
+61 HREKHVMHAGRISDI
-76 FLMSEGFWKFFDVLK
+76 FLMAEGFWKSFDVLK
-91 WQEFQQE
+91 WQQFQE
-98 RSINLGKFQDQL
+98 EKPTSLTKFMDQL
-110 LFCIEEFRM
+110 LFCLEEFRM
-119 VEMIQKKRV
+119 VEMIQKKRI
-128 GTQKIFNKRIQTY
+128 GTQKVFTIRIHTY
-141 LDFHKQQLRVNTQK
+141 LEFHKQQLRVNVQK

-168 SLYEGTMF
+168 CLYEGTMY
-176 VQGPDSFKLANSI
+176 VTGPDIFSVTNSI
-189 IQKVYESSNTQHT
+189 IQKVYESKNTQQS
-202 IDIVYQLYFLLNE
+202 IDLAYQLYFLLNE
-215 YVKEDSLLQYYA
+215 YINEDSLLQYYA
-227 IISYSSLPKKDFH
+227 IISYTRVASKDFH
-240 YHRGVKNAEFGEEEK
+240 YHQGAKDSERGEEVE
-255 KDTIEEVFRS
+255 KDTIEEIFRT

-280 ELEHGRDGKAE
+280 ELEHGRDGKAQ
-291 QAIDAEEGQEGHE
+291 QAIEAEEGQEGHE

-314 GNTREGQ
+314 GNSKEGQ
-321 VNQTDE
+321 VAQSTND
-327 EQSSDL
+327 QSSDL

-342 EHTNVVYKEQRIVT
+342 EHTNVMYQEKRIAI
-356 TSLSDNKQQLY
+356 TSISENQHLLY
-367 KYRQEHAPY
+367 KYRQDHAPY
-376 LKAFIQEMKKRL
+376 LKAFVQEMKKRL
-388 EQKRLDKRTNL
+388 EQKRVDKRTNL
-399 TKGRLSPKL
+399 TKGRLSTKL
-408 TALWTE
+408 TALWTDE
-414 DRPKPF
+414 RPKPF

-428 QLNAVF
+428 QLDAVF

-454 VLLFHDVLTQLKI
+454 VLLFHDVLRELKI

-480 ATESS
+480 ATETS

-491 WIHKLEDGQKDSGL
+491 WIHKLEDGQKDNGL
-505 NILSMTAHEDNR
+505 DILSMEAHEDNR
-517 DGFAIRWMGQ
+517 DGFAIRWMGK
-527 RLANRQETH
+527 RLENRAEAH

-544 GEPSAFGYAQNGVM
+544 GEPSAFGYAQNGIM

-563 VLEQEQHGIT
+563 VLEQEQLGIN

-580 DQEATEEQLNLFRL
+580 DREATEEQLNLFRL

>member
-13 ETIDAR
+13 EMIDAR

-29 ALTKNTLLAIN
+29 ALTKNNLLAIN
-40 ERKLMEFQPAEQTI
+40 ERKLIEFQPAEQTI

-61 HREENVMHAGRMSDI
+61 HREEHVMHAGRMSDI
-76 FLMSEGFWKFFDVLK
+76 FIMADGFWKLFDVLK
-91 WQEFQQE
+91 WQYFQE
-98 RSINLGKFQDQL
+98 EKPNNLPKFMDQL

-119 VEMIQKKRV
+119 IEMIQKKRI
-128 GTQKIFNKRIQTY
+128 GTQKTFNIRIQTY
-141 LDFHKQQLRVNTQK
+141 LDFHKQQLRVSIQK

-168 SLYEGTMF
+168 SLYEGTMY
-176 VQGPDSFKLANSI
+176 VQGPDSFKLTNTI
-189 IQKVYESSNTQHT
+189 IQKVYESNSTQYS
-202 IDIVYQLYFLLNE
+202 IDLVYQMYVLLNE
-215 YVKEDSLLQYYA
+215 YLKEDSLLQYYA
-227 IISYSSLPKKDFH
+227 IISYKSLPPKDFH
-240 YHRGVKNAEFGEEEK
+240 YHRGVKNSEPGEEGE
-255 KDTIEEVFRS
+255 KDTIEEIFRS
-265 WHRENEQENGVHLQY
+265 WHRENEQEDGVHLQY

-291 QAIDAEEGQEGHE
+291 QAIDAEEGQEGHD

-314 GNTREGQ
+314 GNSKEGQ
-321 VNQTDE
+321 VDQTDKD
-327 EQSSDL
+327 QSSDL

-342 EHTNVVYKEQRIVT
+342 EHTNVVYKEQRIELT
-356 TSLSDNKQQLY
+356 NPSDNKHHLY
-367 KYRQEHAPY
+367 KYRQESAPY
-376 LKAFIQEMKKRL
+376 VKAFVQEMKKRL
-388 EQKRLDKRTNL
+388 DQKRIDKRTNL
-399 TKGRLSPKL
+399 TKGRLSTKL

-414 DRPKPF
+414 ERPKPF

-454 VLLFHDVLTQLKI
+454 VLLFHDVLRELKI
-467 THEIVLHYEDAYE
+467 THEIVLHFEDAYE
-480 ATESS
+480 ATETS
-485 QPNAFE
+485 QPNTFE
-491 WIHKLEDGQKDSGL
+491 WIHKLEDGQQDNGL
-505 NILSMTAHEDNR
+505 DILSMVAHEDNR
-517 DGFAIRWMGQ
+517 DGFAIRWMGN
-527 RLANRQETH
+527 RLKHRSETH

-544 GEPSAFGYAQNGVM
+544 GEPSAFGYAQNGIM

-563 VLEQEQHGIT
+563 VLEQEQRGIT

-594 IFDKKSATASSLEK
+594 IFDKKSATASSLQK